1 MAHHSAAI
9 KSIRQDAKRTVRN
22 RERKSR
28 VRTFVKNLEQA
39 IAAGNKEEA
48 TVALRTAQKELL
60 RAASK
65 GVIKPGTAARKVSRL
80 NRKVKALI
88 EGKLNK
94 SASSVKPKAKTAAAK
109 RTATAKKAA
118 SVKKKAD
125 AKE

>member
-1 MAHHSAAI
+1 MAHHTAAI

-28 VRTFVKNLEQA
+28 VRSFVKHLEQA

-48 TVALRTAQKELL
+48 KTALRVAQKELL

-94 SASSVKPKAKTAAAK
+94 AASEAKPKKAAAPK
-109 RTATAKKAA
+109 EAAPKKAA
-118 SVKKKAD
+118 SPKKKAD